1 MNNLLNVKQMADKI
15 GSTQGSIYAKV
26 SAKQIPNW
34 CIVKVGRRLLF
45 DENAV
50 DKWLESMRCGPL
62 PATS

>member
-1 MNNLLNVKQMADKI
+1 MKSLITVQRMAEKLC
-15 GSTQGSIYAKV
+15 STVGSIYAKV